1 MKNVIILSDLSQ
13 LNDWLSHLTCK
24 FQLTITVSIFDSN
37 SILAFKLDQLQ
48 WMTISFSWF
57 KGDIGVCN
65 IQSVELK
72 VKSILILTR
81 LRKKDDRAS
90 YEYSWQMIFDWHC
103 WSYHAISRYHSES
116 NCNCARSHLQ
126 NLLFLRTM
134 LNETQLTVHMSLK
147 T

>member
-48 WMTISFSWF
+48 WMTISVDLRVVLDLWNATF
-57 KGDIGVCN
+57 KAT
-65 IQSVELK
+65 
-72 VKSILILTR
+72 TR